1 MASWTIE
8 QDVREDAER
17 IFVPADL
24 LADAVV
30 GDEVTVRP
38 VAPSHEL
45 RRGTVVDVVDD
56 DVRGRFFTVAFR

>member
-24 LADAVV
+24 LAHALV

-56 DVRGRFFTVAFR
+56 DVRGRFFTVAFH